1 MSQDQSQTPSSR
13 QDRITRADLHEL
25 NNQLAIIGSQSGLI
39 SDMLNPNLG
48 LESSP
53 ETILK
58 ELREIDLS
66 VNKARDIIKRMRQI
80 ILQAES

>member
-1 MSQDQSQTPSSR
+1 MSQDQSQNPSSPP
-13 QDRITRADLHEL
+13 DRITRADLHEL

-48 LESSP
+48 LDSAP
-53 ETILK
+53 EAILK
-58 ELREIDLS
+58 ELKEIDHS
-66 VNKARDIIKRMRQI
+66 VNKARDIIKHMRQI

>member
-1 MSQDQSQTPSSR
+1 MSQDQSQNPLSR

-58 ELREIDLS
+58 ELKEIDLS